1 MARDLSILAAAEE
14 LFYER
19 GFDAV
24 GVDDIGERAG
34 ITGPAI
40 YRHFSGKA
48 EILAVL
54 FDRAVDELVAATAGT
69 FEDPREELD
78 HLIRAHA
85 AYVIEHWRLASIWA
99 REDRALQEPFRRRH
113 HRRERQYI
121 ARWVEVLGR
130 VHPDRSSEDVTSVV
144 WAVTSMLNS
153 IGTWPRAA
161 RERKDLADL
170 LTELVESALSALT
183 SPATRG

>member
-1 MARDLSILAAAEE
+1 MARDVSILAAAEE

-54 FDRAVDELVAATAGT
+54 FDRAVDELVARTAGT
-69 FEDPREELD
+69 FDDPREELD

-85 AYVIEHWRLASIWA
+85 AYVVEHWRLASIWA

-113 HRRERQYI
+113 HRRERQYLD
-121 ARWVEVLGR
+121 RWVDMLGR
-130 VHPDRSSEDVTSVV
+130 LYPDRPQDELLTVV
-144 WAVTSMLNS
+144 WAVTSMLNAV
-153 IGTWPRAA
+153 GTWPRAA
-161 RERKDLADL
+161 RERKDLANL
-170 LTELVESALSALT
+170 LSDLVESALAALT
-183 SPATRG
+183 VAPRT

>member
-1 MARDLSILAAAEE
+1 MASRDLAILAAAED

-19 GFDAV
+19 GFDGV

-54 FDRAVDELVAATAGT
+54 FDRAVDELVARTAGD
-69 FEDPREELD
+69 FDDPRAELD

-85 AYVIEHWRLASIWA
+85 AYVVEHWRLASIWA

-121 ARWVEVLGR
+121 DRWVDTLHR
-130 VHPDRSSEDVTSVV
+130 IHPDRTGDELLSVV
-144 WAVTSMLNS
+144 WAVTSMLNTV
-153 IGTWPRAA
+153 GTWPRAA
-161 RERKDLADL
+161 RERKGLVEL
-170 LTELVESALSALT
+170 LTDLVESALEALND
-183 SPATRG
+183 

>member
-1 MARDLSILAAAEE
+1 MARDVSILAAAEE

-54 FDRAVDELVAATAGT
+54 FDRAVDELMAATAGGS
-69 FEDPREELD
+69 EDPREELE
-78 HLIRAHA
+78 HIIRGHT
-85 AYVIEHWRLASIWA
+85 AYVVEHWRLASIWA
-99 REDRALQEPFRRRH
+99 REDRALAEPFRRRH
-113 HRRERQYI
+113 RRRELQYI
-121 ARWVEVLGR
+121 DRWVDALSR
-130 VHPDRSSEDVTSVV
+130 VHPDRSAQEITTTV
-144 WAVTSMLNS
+144 WAVTSMLNAV
-153 IGTWPRAA
+153 GTWPRAA
-161 RERKDLADL
+161 RQGDLTGL
-170 LTELVESALSALT
+170 LTELVHGALASLALA
-183 SPATRG
+183 P